1 VFQHKGVFRI
11 VHRVIGVLLFL
22 ALLGI
27 VPAYAQ
33 APTGT
38 ILGSVKD
45 ASGGLIAGATVTA
58 LNMET
63 GLSRSVP
70 TGEDGSYRFD
80 ALPVGRYSL
89 KIEHAGFKTITQT
102 GIVLDV
108 SQEVVINVSLQVGGA
123 TQEVVV
129 TGEAPQVNTTSG
141 QLGGLVNE
149 EKMAEL
155 PLNGRDYTDLTLLEP
170 GVAQTHAVVA
180 LGGGTGG
187 TIYSSN
193 GAPLISN
200 NFLLDGA
207 PTQSVFGLNGA
218 SAYGSTLGVDGIR
231 EYKVITNAYDA
242 SYGMTMGS
250 QMLLVSKGGSNQWH
264 GDAFEFIRNDK
275 MDAKNF
281 FDQPPLF
288 TQKPQYQRNNFGGS
302 AGGPI
307 KKDKAFFYAVYEG
320 LRERK
325 GLPTY
330 VTEPSSGCHA
340 AGQPQIAPEMHSTY
354 GTDGIVG
361 TGGALSGGTYLVTGV
376 PSGGSPAANECF
388 GAGLSAGGPVNS
400 AIVPILALFPMP
412 NRFSSP
418 GVALET
424 NNFEYI
430 FIQPSQVDHGQIRFD
445 ENFGT
450 KDSIFG
456 RYTIDQ
462 AVQFQ
467 TDGTIQFND
476 QEASREQVATV
487 AENHIFSP
495 TLLNTLRVSY
505 SRPNLVLNDIND
517 PAMVANDLS
526 FAKGGLGVAANQL
539 EPIGQ
544 VNTTYQFESFGGDA
558 YSPNDHL
565 LNTTTLSDDLY
576 YTKGKH
582 AFRFGV
588 LINRFQ
594 FKDAEPHGKGTLTFG
609 FGSPTFNPLQNMI
622 LGDASALAISTPG
635 SIATRV
641 FDYMS
646 YGVYAQ
652 DDWRVTQRLTLN
664 LGLRYEINTT
674 PQEHTGGN
682 PLNQASIPDL
692 LTNPNAVATTPTT
705 IACTDP
711 AAQNPTIPSC
721 NSAGNVITNVN
732 PNIRVTNNPS
742 LHNFAPRVG
751 FAYDVFG
758 DGKTSVRGAAGIY
771 YDIASFAQGLFGVAQ
786 SGLPYTGTTTL
797 QPSFGSLAFGSATYQ
812 PPAGSAAAGCTSC
825 FGNSVPFTPVAPGF
839 PGYGPNLP
847 LDTFGYQQTQPT
859 LYQWN
864 LSVERQ
870 LPGNIALT
878 ASYVGTK
885 GIHLWGQEQ
894 GDPCLPEGYLNGLP
908 EWINGSNTPCP
919 LGRFNPNFGQGG
931 LVQMTRGESW
941 YHGLQIGF
949 TKKLQSGLE
958 FQGSY
963 TYSKASDIGQGQQT
977 IEAQPNETN
986 YNLMLDRGASNF
998 DTTNNFRFNTLYHF
1012 HDVAS
1017 NNFAAK
1023 LIHGWWTGS
1032 IVSAQSGF
1040 PFTPVLGTDNTL
1052 DNTTAASGYDRPN
1065 FGPTFNAASVITHN
1079 TNEWYN
1085 PTMFSVPQAGTLGDV
1100 GRDSLRGPR
1109 FVDWDLTLAK
1119 DTKIKWLGEGGA
1131 LQFRADF
1138 FNLLNHPNFGLPTQ
1152 SFNGTPGGTGGSSMT
1167 NANCPAPT
1175 TPSGCPIVGTVTANG
1190 TFSAPLINPANPNS
1204 GSYGKSGTGQ
1214 IVYTVADNRD
1224 IQLSLKLIF

>member
-1 VFQHKGVFRI
+1 
-11 VHRVIGVLLFL
+11 
-22 ALLGI
+22 
-27 VPAYAQ
+27 
-33 APTGT
+33 
-38 ILGSVKD
+38 
-45 ASGGLIAGATVTA
+45 
-58 LNMET
+58 
-63 GLSRSVP
+63 
-70 TGEDGSYRFD
+70 
-80 ALPVGRYSL
+80 
-89 KIEHAGFKTITQT
+89 
-102 GIVLDV
+102 
-108 SQEVVINVSLQVGGA
+108 
-123 TQEVVV
+123 
-129 TGEAPQVNTTSG
+129 
-141 QLGGLVNE
+141 
-149 EKMAEL
+149 
-155 PLNGRDYTDLTLLEP
+155 
-170 GVAQTHAVVA
+170 
-180 LGGGTGG
+180 
-187 TIYSSN
+187 
-193 GAPLISN
+193 
-200 NFLLDGA
+200 
-207 PTQSVFGLNGA
+207 
-218 SAYGSTLGVDGIR
+218 
-231 EYKVITNAYDA
+231 
-242 SYGMTMGS
+242 
-250 QMLLVSKGGSNQWH
+250 
-264 GDAFEFIRNDK
+264 
-275 MDAKNF
+275 
-281 FDQPPLF
+281 
-288 TQKPQYQRNNFGGS
+288 
-302 AGGPI
+302 
-307 KKDKAFFYAVYEG
+307 
-320 LRERK
+320 
-325 GLPTY
+325 
-330 VTEPSSGCHA
+330 
-340 AGQPQIAPEMHSTY
+340 MHSIF
-354 GTDGIVG
+354 GTNGIVG
-361 TGGALSGGTYLVTGV
+361 TGGALSGGSYLVTGV
-376 PSGGSPAANECF
+376 PAGQAPAANECF
-388 GAGLSAGGPVNS
+388 GAGLSAGGPVNA

-424 NNFEYI
+424 NNFQYI
-430 FIQPSQVDHGQIRFD
+430 FVQPSQVDHGQIRYD

-476 QEASREQVATV
+476 EEASREQVATV

-495 TLLNTLRVSY
+495 TLLNQLRLSY
-505 SRPNLVLNDIND
+505 SRPNLILNDIND

-526 FAKGGLGVAANQL
+526 FAMGGLGVAANQL

-565 LNTTTLSDDLY
+565 LNTTTLSDDIF

-582 AFRFGV
+582 AFKFGV

-635 SIATRV
+635 SIDTRD

-646 YGVYAQ
+646 YGFYAQ
-652 DDWRVTQRLTLN
+652 DDWRVTPRLTVN
-664 LGLRYEINTT
+664 LGLRYEFNTT

-692 LTNPNAVATTPTT
+692 LTNPNAVATTPTA

-711 AAQNPTIPSC
+711 AAQNATIPSC

-732 PNIRVTNNPS
+732 PNIRVINNPS

-786 SGLPYTGTTTL
+786 SGLPYNGTTTL

-812 PPAGSAAAGCTSC
+812 PPAGSPAAACTSC
-825 FGNSVPFTPVAPGF
+825 FGNSVPFKGVAPGF

-847 LDTFGYQQTQPT
+847 LDTLGYQQSQPT
-859 LYQWN
+859 IYQWN

-870 LPGNIALT
+870 LPGGVALT
-878 ASYVGTK
+878 VSYVGTK

-894 GDPCLPEGYLNGLP
+894 GDPCLPEGTVNGLP
-908 EWINGSNTPCP
+908 DWINAGNIPCP

-941 YHGLQIGF
+941 YHGLQAGF

-986 YNLMLDRGASNF
+986 YDLMLDRGVSNF
-998 DTTNNFRFNTLYHF
+998 DTTNNFRFNALYHF

-1040 PFTPVLGTDNTL
+1040 PFTPVLGTDDAL
-1052 DNTTAASGYDRPN
+1052 DNTTSASGFDRPN
-1065 FGPTFNAASVITHN
+1065 FAPSYNAATVLTK
-1079 TNEWYN
+1079 TVNEWFN
-1085 PTMFSVPQAGTLGDV
+1085 PTMYAVPPEGTLGNV

-1109 FVDWDLTLAK
+1109 FVDWDFSLNK

-1131 LQFRADF
+1131 LQFRAEF
-1138 FNLLNHPNFGLPTQ
+1138 FNVLNHPNFGLPTT
-1152 SFNGTPGGTGGSSMT
+1152 SFNATPGGTGGASISTASCPTSS
-1167 NANCPAPT
+1167 PAYVG
-1175 TPSGCPIVGTVTANG
+1175 SVGCPLTGALNAAGIFNGQGVTTAQQGN
-1190 TFSAPLINPANPNS
+1190 FPA
-1204 GSYGKSGTGQ
+1204 KSSVGQ
-1214 IVYTVADNRD
+1214 ILYTVADNRD